1 MIVASFAFVVSFF
14 LHLVCSYNIID
25 RVHRPTVV
33 KQDIAAVN

>member
-14 LHLVCSYNIID
+14 LHLVCSHNIID